1 MEPEPVS
8 YDDYGD
14 ATARVGAACL
24 DLATVLG
31 SLLDSITVVGGL
43 VPSLLIPEGDP
54 AAGFEPHPGTMD
66 LDLGLSLAIL
76 DTQLYTEIARQL
88 RGSGYRPAL
97 SPTGNE
103 RLQQWRAPGSDVVI
117 DFLIP
122 RTTAGE
128 QDGRIKPL
136 EHDLG
141 AVITPGLELVERDY
155 QVVTLEG
162 ITLRGS
168 QARRDIRVC
177 GVGAYVVLK
186 ARAVHLRDKSK
197 DAFDLFYILRNYGT
211 GLEAV
216 ASALRPLLDNEI
228 AQEAMQWLSDDFAT
242 VGHIGPVRV
251 ALFRY
256 RVPNPQLQS
265 DAYGLVQELLRL
277 VGFRRPL
284 AV

>member
-1 MEPEPVS
+1 MDHGPVC
-8 YDDYGD
+8 YEDHGD
-14 ATARVGAACL
+14 ATARVKAACL

-31 SLLDSITVVGGL
+31 NLLDSITVVGGL

-54 AAGFEPHPGTMD
+54 AEGFEPHPGTID

-88 RGSGYRPAL
+88 RGAGYHPAL

-103 RLQQWRAPGSDVVI
+103 RLQQWQVPGSEVTI

-128 QDGRIKPL
+128 QDGRVKPL

-155 QVVTLEG
+155 EIITLEG
-162 ITLRGS
+162 TTLHGS

-186 ARAVHLRDKSK
+186 ARAIHLRAKAK
-197 DAFDLFYILRNYGT
+197 DAFDLHYILRNYGT
-211 GLEAV
+211 GLREV
-216 ASALRPLLDNEI
+216 ASALHPLLDNES
-228 AQEAMQWLSDDFAT
+228 AEEAIRWLADDFAT
-242 VGHIGPVRV
+242 VDDIGPARV
-251 ALFRY
+251 ARFRY
-256 RVPNPQLQS
+256 AAPNPRLQS
-265 DAYGLVQELLRL
+265 DAQGLVRELLRL
-277 VGFRRPL
+277 LR
-284 AV
+284 